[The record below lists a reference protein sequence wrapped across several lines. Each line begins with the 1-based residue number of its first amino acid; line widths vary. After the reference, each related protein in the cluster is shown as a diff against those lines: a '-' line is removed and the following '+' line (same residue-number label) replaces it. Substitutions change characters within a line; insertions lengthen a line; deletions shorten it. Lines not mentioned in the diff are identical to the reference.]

1 MRKLI
6 KLLVVTMLLFSV
18 MAVNAKVRYEEKDSK
33 WTCIITYKNN
43 KMSAVNCIGTMTN
56 DWEEPGKPMVR
67 NAQGEWEYRFV
78 MEKPIEYYKF
88 YNPNDGLYFEDPEM
102 PEFVFNSFGT
112 KDGVLRHPKTVSTS
126 ITQVKGT
133 QEMQLPYVAVST
145 FDITAGAVNSE
156 EADAITEL
164 FIAELVSTGKVN
176 VVDRANFDKTI
187 KEMKFQASDWSN
199 KEKTVA
205 LGNAIN
211 ATMVARGQIIKLGSR
226 MYLSSTVIDLKTAVV
241 LSSSKKQFGS
251 IDDIFDLLPTY
262 TKDIVDAL
270 YTPIMEELK
279 KTLKI
284 GDIGPG
290 GGIVFYI
297 EGTRA
302 LEVSANL
309 GSHDW
314 YTACEVAKSYK
325 GGGYEDWYLPTKEE
339 LNLIYQ
345 NLIKT
350 GYLKDYKWHWSSTP
364 NGSNNAVGQ
373 SFSDGGRYYA
383 NCHLQCF
390 GWPHKDYVLSVRAI
404 RAF

>member
-1 MRKLI
+1 MKKLI
-6 KLLVVTMLLFSV
+6 KLLIATILLFSV
-18 MAVNAKVRYEEKDSK
+18 MTVNAKVRYEEKDGK
-33 WTCIITYKNN
+33 WTCIITYKND
-43 KMSAVNCIGTMTN
+43 KMSAVNCIGTMTD
-56 DWEEPGKPMVR
+56 DWKKPGKPMVK

-88 YNPNDGLYFEDPEM
+88 YNPAIYNDSAYFEDPEM
-102 PEFVFNSFGT
+102 PEFVFNPFGT
-112 KDGVLRHPKTVSTS
+112 KDGVLRRPKTVSTS
-126 ITQVKGT
+126 VTQVKKPVKEA
-133 QEMQLPYVAVST
+133 QEIQLPYVAVST
-145 FDITAGAVNSE
+145 FDITAGAVSTE

-164 FIAELVSTGKVN
+164 FISEVVSTGKVN
-176 VVDRANFDKTI
+176 VVDRANFDKII

-211 ATMVARGQIIKLGSR
+211 ATMVVRGQIIKLGSR
-226 MYLSSTVIDLKTAVV
+226 MYLSSTIVDLKTAVV
-241 LSSSKKQFGS
+241 LSSSKKQFDS
-251 IDDIFDLLPTY
+251 IDNIFDLLPTY
-262 TKDIVDAL
+262 TKDIVDVIYA
-270 YTPIMEELK
+270 PIMAELK

-309 GSHDW
+309 GSHTW
-314 YTACEVAKSYK
+314 YNALDVAKNYK
-325 GGGYEDWYLPTKEE
+325 GGGFSDWYLPTRSE

-345 NLIKT
+345 NLVKT
-350 GYLKDYKWHWSSTP
+350 GFLNDQSWYWSSSQYDNRYSWYQRFRDGSQDYGGK
-364 NGSNNAVGQ
+364 NGTS
-373 SFSDGGRYYA
+373 
-383 NCHLQCF
+383 
-390 GWPHKDYVLSVRAI
+390 SVRAV